1 MRRPTDLIA
10 ADPLQGED
18 LDLSADAGW
27 AAAML
32 AVDPIGL
39 GGACLRSGAGP
50 WRDAWLARLK
60 ALLPPTTPWR
70 RLPAGISDSAL
81 LGGLDLA
88 ATLSRGQP
96 VLQPG
101 LLSQAHGGIVL
112 LTMAERTSADLAGKL
127 ASVLDTRQLQ
137 LQRDGLAQQLDL
149 QLALIGLDEG
159 QDDDEALPAALQD
172 RLGFWL
178 APPQAQD
185 EQQALMQ
192 AAERESGD
200 SLSAADVLAA
210 RARLPGLSVGERQLK
225 ALCGTAV
232 ALGIDSLRPPL
243 LAAKAARVAAAL
255 EGAEEVS
262 DAHAALATRLILAP
276 RATQWPAPAE
286 PPEESEDPSVD
297 PPENQDAPEPQASP
311 PPPPQEAPPQSA
323 EPEQNSDT
331 PDDVQELPTPEELQ
345 ELMIAAAQASLSPGL
360 LAALRA
366 GKMARQASSSGGRA
380 GAAQKNLRRGRPL
393 GAVRGELRDGAR
405 LNVLAT
411 LRAAAPW
418 QTLRKKGRPTD
429 PSVRRIEVR
438 RDDFHIMRF
447 KQQSSTTTVF
457 VVDASGSS
465 ALHRLAEAK
474 GAVELLLADC
484 YVRRDRV
491 AVISFRGAGAEV
503 LLPPTRSLARA
514 KRSLAGLPGGGGTPL
529 ASALDAAHSLAGQI
543 SRSGDTPVVVLLT
556 DGRANIGRDGKPGR
570 GKASEDAMAAARAF
584 ALDNLSC
591 LLIDTS
597 AQPQP
602 TAQALAQLMRAH
614 YLPLPYADAQGMSQ
628 AVRLA
633 RPVKG

>member
-1 MRRPTDLIA
+1 MPKLSEPSM
-10 ADPLQGED
+10 ADPLQDGQTVA
-18 LDLSADAGW
+18 LSTDAAW
-27 AAAML
+27 AAALL

-39 GGACLRSGAGP
+39 GGVCLRAGPGP
-50 WRDAWLARLK
+50 WREAWLDRLRT
-60 ALLPPTTPWR
+60 LLPAGTPWR
-70 RLPAGISDSAL
+70 RMPAGISDSAL

-101 LLSQAHGGIVL
+101 LLSQAHGGFLL
-112 LTMAERTSADLAGKL
+112 LTMAERTGADLAGKL
-127 ASVLDTRQLQ
+127 AAVIDTRQLQ
-137 LQRDGLAQQLDL
+137 LQRDGLAQQLEL
-149 QLALIGLDEG
+149 ELALIALDEG
-159 QDDDEALPAALQD
+159 LDDDEALPPSLLD

-178 APPQAQD
+178 QAPQPDD
-185 EQQALMQ
+185 EQQALLQ
-192 AAERESGD
+192 VAELEPD
-200 SLSAADVLAA
+200 DKLSAADVLAA
-210 RARLPGLSVGERQLK
+210 RARLPQLRVGERQLQ
-225 ALCGTAV
+225 ALCATAV

-262 DAHAALATRLILAP
+262 DAHAALAARLILAP
-276 RATQWPAPAE
+276 RATRLPPAHEQPQDEAQEQPPSEQEATPPPDEATPAPPNAE
-286 PPEESEDPSVD
+286 QQQNEEASDEQADLPS
-297 PPENQDAPEPQASP
+297 
-311 PPPPQEAPPQSA
+311 
-323 EPEQNSDT
+323 
-331 PDDVQELPTPEELQ
+331 PEELQ
-345 ELMIAAAQASLSPGL
+345 EMMIAAAQASLSPGL

-366 GKMARQASSSGGRA
+366 GKIARQTSAGGGRA

-393 GAVRGELRDGAR
+393 GAVRGALRDGAR

-418 QTLRKKGRPTD
+418 QALRKQARPAE
-429 PSVRRIEVR
+429 PASEGLRRIEVR

-447 KQQSSTTTVF
+447 KQQRSTTTVF

-543 SRSGDTPVVVLLT
+543 ARSGDTPVVVVLT
-556 DGRANIGRDGKPGR
+556 DGRANIARDGSPGR
-570 GKASEDAMAAARAF
+570 AKAGEDAQAAARAF
-584 ALDNLSC
+584 ALADLPC

-602 TAQALAQLMRAH
+602 
-614 YLPLPYADAQGMSQ
+614 
-628 AVRLA
+628 
-633 RPVKG
+633 